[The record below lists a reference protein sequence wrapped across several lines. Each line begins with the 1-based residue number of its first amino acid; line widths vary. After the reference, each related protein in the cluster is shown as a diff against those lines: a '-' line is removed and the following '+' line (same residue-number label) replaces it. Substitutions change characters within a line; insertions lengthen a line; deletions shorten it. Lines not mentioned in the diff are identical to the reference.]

1 MTALA
6 ADRVS
11 SGTVAM
17 PGDNMF
23 TSYYRIGETVHL
35 GGVDGCDAKVVEV
48 RFRVGRSP
56 EYVLQ
61 RLGEDRDIEETT
73 VSREE
78 VEIHEVSSD

>member
-6 ADRVS
+6 GDRVS

-35 GGVDGCDAKVVEV
+35 GGVDGCDAKVVAV
-48 RFRVGRSP
+48 HFKVGRTP
-56 EYVLQ
+56 EYLLQ
-61 RLGEDRDIEETT
+61 RIDKDCDIDETI

-78 VEIHEVSSD
+78 VEIHEVSPD